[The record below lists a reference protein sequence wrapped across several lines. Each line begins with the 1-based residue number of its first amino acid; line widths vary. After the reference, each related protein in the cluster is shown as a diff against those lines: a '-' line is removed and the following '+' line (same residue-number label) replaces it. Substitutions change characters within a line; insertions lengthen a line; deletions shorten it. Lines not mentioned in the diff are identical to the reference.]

1 MKKSIKVVLLSLL
14 LILSFSLSASL
25 TQAQINLNV
34 VCDPTFDTSVVTIPA
49 SFPGIYYTQLS
60 GILDS
65 NLPYRFERITQS
77 STTLIDAPLTT
88 QQVDSLYSPH
98 VSPND
103 RFMVFRPIGHNNLT
117 VWDMLTNEISTISL
131 TSEENSF
138 INSDFSF
145 YERHLNQLIWLDG
158 NHLQLQELVGDYNFS
173 RVIRILEITI
183 NDAPLTL
190 QKGSIVNVPYPSL
203 PTLLDSER
211 ERIFLSPENNYAV
224 ELSLINVPNY
234 RLSEHL
240 RVFQLNPISMVA
252 EILPTANFQ
261 ATGTPIWSPDEST
274 LFTIIGNDSGG
285 TYRNQIAEIRI
296 SDGSVNTAMWDILE
310 AYFGTNIKLSAGFR
324 EIFSPDGVNFAF
336 RILQT
341 SQNLSYIVVY
351 NTLSENITAICDSN
365 EISNT
370 DLTHSFWSPDNQYVG
385 YWASQRSIIFHIQT
399 GDMHI
404 LSNDSQSFVSW
415 IPDQQIPPLP
425 TDTPSATL
433 TLSPTSIPTAT
444 STPTS
449 TATATAT
456 STLTPTPTPTSTPQP
471 SSLISNIVAANGKTY
486 TRDTVAAGNTLYI
499 DRTYSF
505 VTVPS
510 SLAGQDY
517 IRTANNDKQ
526 LTTAF
531 THEYR
536 ALVKAGF
543 AANQPLIAPADAEV
557 IIIDETTSTDPDF
570 NNPNNANLGKFV
582 AIRIFQNDL
591 PEIIKS
597 RIEQQYPDVDTST
610 GYLYIGYAHLNSVSV
625 TIREQI
631 SQGGEIGLS
640 GGTGD
645 AGTGNEHLDIS
656 AFYIQEDI
664 RLNPRPYNASYP
676 GSPYSAAQMENWYN
690 SFYLLYLN
698 PRLLGSSQMIDP
710 LVLWPNLLEGTIYDY
725 SLVNSQSC
733 PRP

>member
-1 MKKSIKVVLLSLL
+1 MIEFRIHGEVNKMKNLRLNSSVCLWICVIAVA
-14 LILSFSLSASL
+14 SFLYLGINFGVISQTTSDIFESLSWSPDGSKIAIAAGSPGCRASNANEYAVRIVDAQSGQLVSSFLGHTCRLVDVAWSPDGTKIASSSFNGDTFVWDAL
-25 TQAQINLNV
+25 TGNLLVEANFRTEIGV
-34 VCDPTFDTSVVTIPA
+34 SVSWSPDGSKIASTLSGGDYAIVWSAVNGDVLFNTPAHTEFTTYADWSPDGLKIATSSLDDTVTI
-49 SFPGIYYTQLS
+49 YDLQTQ
-60 GILDS
+60 
-65 NLPYRFERITQS
+65 N
-77 STTLIDAPLTT
+77 
-88 QQVDSLYSPH
+88 
-98 VSPND
+98 
-103 RFMVFRPIGHNNLT
+103 
-117 VWDMLTNEISTISL
+117 ISL
-131 TSEENSF
+131 T
-138 INSDFSF
+138 
-145 YERHLNQLIWLDG
+145 
-158 NHLQLQELVGDYNFS
+158 LQYS
-173 RVIRILEITI
+173 S
-183 NDAPLTL
+183 
-190 QKGSIVNVPYPSL
+190 SIHWVS
-203 PTLLDSER
+203 
-211 ERIFLSPENNYAV
+211 
-224 ELSLINVPNY
+224 
-234 RLSEHL
+234 
-240 RVFQLNPISMVA
+240 
-252 EILPTANFQ
+252 
-261 ATGTPIWSPDEST
+261 WSPDGSRIATASLDSKVQIWSAANGSLLST
-274 LFTIIGNDSGG
+274 FNGHS
-285 TYRNQIAEIRI
+285 ASVEIV
-296 SDGSVNTAMWDILE
+296 DW
-310 AYFGTNIKLSAGFR
+310 
-324 EIFSPDGVNFAF
+324 SPDGTRLASGSADGTI
-336 RILQT
+336 RIWD
-341 SQNLSYIVVY
+341 IVT
-351 NTLSENITAICDSN
+351 NQQLESITVGQLVLVLA
-365 EISNT
+365 
-370 DLTHSFWSPDNQYVG
+370 WSPVENRLAYFAG
-385 YWASQRSIIFHIQT
+385 
-399 GDMHI
+399 
-404 LSNDSQSFVSW
+404 QSGLEVIVPAQNS
-415 IPDQQIPPLP
+415 
-425 TDTPSATL
+425 
-433 TLSPTSIPTAT
+433 TAT
-444 STPTS
+444 STPTPTPTPTP
-449 TATATAT
+449 TASATAT
-456 STLTPTPTPTSTPQP
+456 STLTPTPTITPTPQP
-471 SSLISNIVAANGKTY
+471 SSLISNIVAANGKAY